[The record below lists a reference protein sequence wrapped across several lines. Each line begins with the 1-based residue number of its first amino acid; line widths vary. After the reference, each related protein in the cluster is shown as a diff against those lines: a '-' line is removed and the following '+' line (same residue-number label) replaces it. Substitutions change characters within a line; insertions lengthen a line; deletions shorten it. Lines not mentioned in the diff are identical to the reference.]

1 MRIGIDARFLGPGG
15 TGIGR
20 YTQKLIENLEKI
32 DGSTTLTTS
41 GSTHSI
47 TTQGR
52 LERSREATSSPQAR
66 NEYVIFL
73 RKENFNL
80 YHPVNTNFHKA
91 LADIPWYGVKEQ
103 ILLPTIFGKEKLDL
117 LHVPHFNVPI
127 FYRGKFVITIH
138 DLIKNEWGGTEA
150 TTRGPLEY
158 RVKRLGYNFVIR
170 CAVRRARAIITPSN
184 YVKERVVEL
193 FHVASKKVVV
203 TYEAGMLG
211 GKERTAGERKI
222 KDVLGKFR
230 ITKPYFLYVGNVY
243 PYKNVGRLLEAIKI
257 LNEDPSIS
265 LRVNPSI
272 SLRINPS
279 TRSTLTQGRTE
290 QSRSA
295 TSLRVKKPVQLVL
308 VGARDVFRER
318 LKREIVEKDAL
329 KYVVLTGYIS
339 DPDLVDLYQGAEAY
353 VQPSLSEGFGLTSVE
368 AMSLGTPVVEANASC
383 LPEVAGD
390 AALFFDPYDPK
401 DIAEKLDKVLGNRA
415 LRQRLAKRGLAR
427 AKKFSWRW
435 MVQQTLKVY
444 EEAVS

>member
-1 MRIGIDARFLGPGG
+1 MRIGIDARFFGPEG

-32 DGSTTLTTS
+32 DPSTGS
-41 GSTHSI
+41 G
-47 TTQGR
+47 
-52 LERSREATSSPQAR
+52 QAK

-80 YHPVNTNFHKA
+80 YHPANTNFHKD

-170 CAVRRARAIITPSN
+170 CAVHRARAIITPSN
-184 YVKERVVEL
+184 YVKDRLMEL
-193 FHVASKKVVV
+193 FKVNPAKIIV
-203 TYEAGMLG
+203 TYEAGAISRG
-211 GKERTAGERKI
+211 GRTAAERKVE
-222 KDVLGKFR
+222 DVLGR
-230 ITKPYFLYVGNVY
+230 LRVTKPYFLYVGNVY
-243 PYKNVGRLLEAIKI
+243 PYKNVGRLLEAVKI
-257 LNEDPSIS
+257 LNEK
-265 LRVNPSI
+265 LNKR
-272 SLRINPS
+272 
-279 TRSTLTQGRTE
+279 
-290 QSRSA
+290 
-295 TSLRVKKPVQLVL
+295 VQLVL

-329 KYVVLTGYIS
+329 KHVVLTGYIS

-368 AMSLGTPVVEANASC
+368 AMSLGTPVVEAKASC
-383 LPEVAGD
+383 LPEIAGD

-401 DIAEKLDKVLGNRA
+401 DMAEKLRRILGDEG
-415 LRQRLAKRGLAR
+415 LRQKLAKRGLAR
-427 AKKFSWRW
+427 AKRYSWETMAR
-435 MVQQTLKVY
+435 QTLSVY
-444 EEAVS
+444 EDAVNG